1 MSKTK
6 SAGTSKLGR
15 DSKPKYLGVKLYA
28 GQSANPG
35 AVIVKQRGAKFIPGE
50 NVRRGRDDTLYAV
63 KKGIIKFAEK
73 RIKKFDGNQRKV
85 KVVSVV

>member
-28 GQSANPG
+28 GQTVNPG
-35 AVIVKQRGAKFIPGE
+35 MIIIKQRGTKFIPGK
-50 NVRRGRDDTLYAV
+50 NVKRGKDDTLYAV
-63 KKGIIKFAEK
+63 KKGIIKFVEK
-73 RIKKFDGNQRKV
+73 RMKKFDGNQRRAKI
-85 KVVSVV
+85 VSVE